1 MKKILSVSSINN
13 FIILYGGKISFVII
27 VFCTLF
33 LLVKKGFFTAV
44 QEVGFVVF
52 FVSLLFTTICA
63 KLNIAQ
69 HQQEHARPNF
79 LQRKQKRAILLIAL
93 VCIFEAIAVSI
104 LYSHPY
110 AFLSF

>member
-1 MKKILSVSSINN
+1 MKKILSISGINN

-27 VFCTLF
+27 VLCTLF

-69 HQQEHARPNF
+69 HQQEHVRPNF

-93 VCIFEAIAVSI
+93 VCILEAIAVSI
-104 LYSHPY
+104 LYKHPY